1 MKRVITYGTFDL
13 IHYGHLNLL
22 KRAKALGD
30 YLLVGVSTDEFCLAK
45 GKKTVF
51 DLEHRMAYISDLRYV
66 DMVIPEF
73 SMEQKVNDIKKYNID
88 IFVLGDDYS
97 ETFKLMPEY
106 DLIKNN
112 CQVIFLPRTPTISS
126 TLLKETLHKEWS

>member
-1 MKRVITYGTFDL
+1 MKRVVTYGTFDL

-30 YLLVGVSTDEFCLAK
+30 YLLVGVSTDEFCSTK

-73 SMEQKVNDIKKYNID
+73 SMEQKVYDIKKYNID
-88 IFVLGDDYS
+88 IFVLGNDYAD
-97 ETFKLMPEY
+97 TFKLMPEY
-106 DLIKNN
+106 DLIKEC
-112 CQVIFLPRTPTISS
+112 CQIVFLPRTPVISS